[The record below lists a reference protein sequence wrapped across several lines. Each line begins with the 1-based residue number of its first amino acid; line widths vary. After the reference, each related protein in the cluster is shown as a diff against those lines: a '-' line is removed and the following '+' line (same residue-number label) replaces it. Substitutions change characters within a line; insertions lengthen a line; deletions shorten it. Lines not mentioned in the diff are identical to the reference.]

1 MSYKTKALL
10 NTLPDAYAIDDAES
24 LLYKLLDAVGAELMV
39 ADEKVKRLLKSHW
52 VNYAD
57 GPALDGLAAV
67 YGVRRRTLRDG
78 LTREPDDAFRTR
90 LKAVVP
96 TFAGG
101 GTRQAVLG
109 AVRSAFGLP
118 FDLRDLNLPDDYD
131 ALRADIERLI
141 VLEEFSPRIETLVDD
156 HVTESEDASQ
166 LTLVVDVPTV
176 RETKPRILW
185 TFHGSDGRQRMSV
198 ELVGTTQG
206 IKTTRDGL
214 VVPADEPLTLSAGAE
229 GLLSARLAGEDV
241 SRFFVNLDDSAPAI
255 MPEVPRTRSEWR
267 FRAQSGLLDTSKFD
281 SDELYDLPEFA
292 IEMSWWRYEPLTFDV
307 RVPYFLERSVKQLA
321 QQHGYEGAVFA
332 FQELPPEHIQDVV
345 DQTRA
350 AGVRGHVHF
359 SLNWAENHDQYE
371 KRAVIEGHHRT
382 SEDAAAVDSLSV
394 GSFNREAEAQ
404 DLGEVFV
411 IGGVWDVS
419 TFDGAYG
426 FE

>member
-10 NTLPDAYAIDDAES
+10 DALPDAYAIDDVES
-24 LLYKLLDAVGAELMV
+24 LLYKLLDAFGAELMV

-78 LTREPDDAFRTR
+78 STLESDDAFRTR

-118 FDLRDLNLPDDYD
+118 FDLRDLNLPEEYE
-131 ALRADIERLI
+131 ALRTDIERLI

-166 LTLVVDVPTV
+166 LKLVVDVPTV
-176 RETKPRILW
+176 RETRPRIRW
-185 TFHGSDGRQRMSV
+185 TFRGSDGRQRVSV

-214 VVPADEPLTLSAGAE
+214 VVRADEPLTLSADAE

-255 MPEVPRTRSEWR
+255 MPEVPRTRNEWR
-267 FRAQSGLLDTSKFD
+267 FRAQSGVLDTSKFD
-281 SDELYDLPEFA
+281 SDEMYDLPEFA

-307 RVPYFLERSVKQLA
+307 RVPYFLERSVEQLA
-321 QQHGYEGAVFA
+321 QQHGYEGAVFE

-371 KRAVIEGHHRT
+371 ERAVIEGHHRA

-394 GSFNREAEAQ
+394 GSFNRESEAQ

-426 FE
+426 FQ

>member
-10 NTLPDAYAIDDAES
+10 DALPDAYAIDDAES
-24 LLYKLLDAVGAELMV
+24 LLYKLLDAFGAEFMV

-78 LTREPDDAFRTR
+78 LTRESDDAFRTR

-118 FDLRDLNLPDDYD
+118 FDLQDLNLPEEYA

-166 LTLVVDVPTV
+166 LTLVVDIPTV
-176 RETKPRILW
+176 RETRPRIRW
-185 TFHGSDGRQRMSV
+185 TFRGSDGRRRMSV
-198 ELVGTTQG
+198 ELLGTTQG

-214 VVPADEPLTLSAGAE
+214 VVPADEPLTLSADAE
-229 GLLSARLAGEDV
+229 GLLNARLAGEDV
-241 SRFFVNLDDSAPAI
+241 SRFFVNLDDSAPAV

-371 KRAVIEGHHRT
+371 KRAVIEGHHRA
-382 SEDAAAVDSLSV
+382 SEEAAAADSLSV

-404 DLGEVFV
+404 DLREVFV

>member
-10 NTLPDAYAIDDAES
+10 DTLPDAYAIDDAES
-24 LLYKLLDAVGAELMV
+24 LLYKLLDAFGAELMV

-78 LTREPDDAFRTR
+78 LTRESDDAFRTR

-118 FDLRDLNLPDDYD
+118 FDLQDLNLPEEYE

-176 RETKPRILW
+176 RETRPRIRW
-185 TFHGSDGRQRMSV
+185 TFRGSDGRQRVSV

-214 VVPADEPLTLSAGAE
+214 VVPADEPLTLSADAE

-371 KRAVIEGHHRT
+371 ERAVIEGHHRV

-394 GSFNREAEAQ
+394 GSFNRESEAQ
-404 DLGEVFV
+404 DLREVFV

-426 FE
+426 FQ